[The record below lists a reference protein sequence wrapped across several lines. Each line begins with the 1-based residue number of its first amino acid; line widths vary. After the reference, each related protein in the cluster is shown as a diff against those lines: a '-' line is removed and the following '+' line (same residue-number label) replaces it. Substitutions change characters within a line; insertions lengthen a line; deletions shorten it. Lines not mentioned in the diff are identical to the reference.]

1 MLELSGFDIFVPA
14 IVAAL
19 VTLGRQFT
27 EKLDGPK
34 AYWVAMG
41 LNVLAQVTAE
51 LAGDG
56 GGGATVLANAAAMGV
71 AGGAT
76 VSAGIATAGKRV
88 GLGKLIKP
96 RHDGR

>member
-19 VTLGRQFT
+19 VTFARQFT

-34 AYWVAMG
+34 AYWVAMA
-41 LNVLAQVTAE
+41 LNIAAQVGAE

-56 GGGATVLANAAAMGV
+56 GGGAGALANAAAMGV

-88 GLGKLIKP
+88 GLGKVIKP
-96 RHDGR
+96 RQKS

>member
-19 VTLGRQFT
+19 VTFFRQFT
-27 EKLDGPK
+27 EKLDGPS

-41 LNVLAQVTAE
+41 LNVAAQVTAE

-56 GGGATVLANAAAMGV
+56 GGGGALANAAAMGV

-88 GLGKLIKP
+88 GLGRVIKP
-96 RHDGR
+96 RADDK

>member
-1 MLELSGFDIFVPA
+1 MFELTGFDIFVPA
-14 IVAAL
+14 IVSAL
-19 VTLGRQFT
+19 VTFARQFT
-27 EKLDGPK
+27 AKLDGPK

-41 LNVLAQVTAE
+41 LNVFAQVAAE
-51 LAGDG
+51 LASDG
-56 GGGATVLANAAAMGV
+56 AGGAVGLANAAAMGV

-96 RHDGR
+96 RHDDK